1 MSINYH
7 KSEKYKNDKSH
18 LIQNKWKLSVLPHDE
33 ALSDDGKQ
41 GSQFEPKGCHAL
53 SDPRNL
59 SIIALLKCP
68 CSFTAP
74 VSWTRLL
81 DEDVDV
87 LDSVGHP
94 QRLPWGPSS
103 VGVANKHL
111 GAVAIKIT
119 NQSQPQLFPIQH
131 PIPRKEE
138 FYNHITS
145 QHGTSRSKRLKG
157 FFLWSTETSPS
168 CITARQALIRA
179 MSTSGS
185 PPSFSW
191 NRR

>member
-1 MSINYH
+1 M
-7 KSEKYKNDKSH
+7 
-18 LIQNKWKLSVLPHDE
+18 LPHDE

-68 CSFTAP
+68 CSFTCKLDTAAQWRRRCPWQRWPPSRPALRSIQCWSRQWAP
-74 VSWTRLL
+74 RSCCYQNHHRSINLSHNYL
-81 DEDVDV
+81 
-87 LDSVGHP
+87 
-94 QRLPWGPSS
+94 SS
-103 VGVANKHL
+103 K
-111 GAVAIKIT
+111 
-119 NQSQPQLFPIQH
+119 H

-157 FFLWSTETSPS
+157 CFLWSTETSPS